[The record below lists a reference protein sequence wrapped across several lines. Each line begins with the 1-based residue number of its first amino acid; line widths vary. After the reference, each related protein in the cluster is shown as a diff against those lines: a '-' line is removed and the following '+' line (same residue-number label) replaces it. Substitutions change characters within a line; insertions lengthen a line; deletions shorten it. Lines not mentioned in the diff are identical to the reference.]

1 MNRAPA
7 IPGQK
12 GESMEMDVKVYAQ
25 MLIDKLTSLKDSNRN
40 ALTKNEIDTIN
51 SACNLI
57 DHNREELKRI

>member
-1 MNRAPA
+1 
-7 IPGQK
+7 
-12 GESMEMDVKVYAQ
+12 MDVKVYAQ